1 MGEKSAAEAKALK
14 TQQELTQNVEDE
26 KQDTD
31 RSRKV
36 FEDRLSK
43 EKHDAETI
51 EEKLAAKLA
60 NAEKLKVAALDT
72 EAALKREV
80 ASENIEANKLEQED
94 KRDLDES
101 KSAKTQ
107 AQHLQAR
114 LSEEDEEARRSQ
126 QELARKVEEEKQK
139 VSETKQTLGERLSN
153 AKRDAASV
161 QDKFTDELEAKVKT
175 FHADQEQLQDRLA
188 SERAGESQEK
198 DKLHAVVTDVRILIA
213 VAGVAWVSAIYAFL
227 DRSQLLARIRKQEQ
241 QLQTPLLGA

>member
-1 MGEKSAAEAKALK
+1 MG
-14 TQQELTQNVEDE
+14 
-26 KQDTD
+26 
-31 RSRKV
+31 
-36 FEDRLSK
+36 
-43 EKHDAETI
+43 
-51 EEKLAAKLA
+51 
-60 NAEKLKVAALDT
+60 
-72 EAALKREV
+72 
-80 ASENIEANKLEQED
+80 KLEQED

-101 KSAKTQ
+101 KSAKAQ

-139 VSETKQTLGERLSN
+139 ISETKQTLGERLSN

-161 QDKFTDELEAKVKT
+161 QDKLMDELEAKVKT

-241 QLQTPLLGA
+241 QLQ